1 MAEKKQSGARKS
13 SKKSGKKSGKKA
25 TSARKSTASKKS
37 GATKKRATS
46 AAKTTSAKRR
56 KAAKKGGQ
64 KRGAQQQARKAAA
77 STARTATVPGELAG
91 KSVADVRNAL
101 RKNLIRPF
109 EAVII
114 SRKRIEEV
122 MDDAVKRGRVTA
134 DDAQSL
140 VQGLIDRGRKETNDV
155 LRDLE
160 QLMGRGRSEVTDAA
174 SGARK
179 RGASAAERARRQ
191 VEDAT
196 TSARRRAR
204 DAADP
209 LLAQADRARRTV
221 GVGPA
226 FPIVGYD
233 DLDAS
238 QIQSRLDTLT
248 PAELRKVRDY
258 ERRHGNRKTVL
269 SAIESKLSS

>member
-1 MAEKKQSGARKS
+1 MAASKKRSGSKKKS
-13 SKKSGKKSGKKA
+13 SAKKSSAKKSSAKKS
-25 TSARKSTASKKS
+25 SARK
-37 GATKKRATS
+37 
-46 AAKTTSAKRR
+46 TSAKKAGKRGGQ
-56 KAAKKGGQ
+56 KTAAKK
-64 KRGAQQQARKAAA
+64 QARKAAR
-77 STARTATVPGELAG
+77 STARAATAPADALDFSG
-91 KSVADVRNAL
+91 KSVADFRNAL

-109 EAVII
+109 EAMII

-122 MDDAVKRGRVTA
+122 MEDAVTRGRVTA
-134 DDAQSL
+134 DDAQAL
-140 VQGLIDRGRKETNDV
+140 VQGLVDRGRKETNDM

-160 QLMGRGRSEVTDAA
+160 QLMGRGRSEVSDAA
-174 SGARK
+174 LGARK
-179 RGASAAERARRQ
+179 RSSSAAALARKQ

-196 TSARRRAR
+196 SGARKRAR

-221 GVGPA
+221 GVGPV

-233 DLDAS
+233 DLSAS
-238 QIQSRLDTLT
+238 QVQARLDSLT

-269 SAIESKLSS
+269 TAIEQKLSA

>member
-1 MAEKKQSGARKS
+1 MAASKKRSGSKKKS
-13 SKKSGKKSGKKA
+13 S
-25 TSARKSTASKKS
+25 SARKSTK
-37 GATKKRATS
+37 S
-46 AAKTTSAKRR
+46 AAKKTSTSAKKR
-56 KAAKKGGQ
+56 KAAKRGGQ
-64 KRGAQQQARKAAA
+64 KSAAKKQARKAAR
-77 STARTATVPGELAG
+77 STARAATGPADALDFSG
-91 KSVADVRNAL
+91 KTVADFRNAL

-109 EAVII
+109 EAVLI
-114 SRKRIEEV
+114 SRKRIEDV
-122 MDDAVKRGRVTA
+122 MEDAVTRGRVTA
-134 DDAQSL
+134 DDAQAL
-140 VQGLIDRGRKETNDV
+140 VQGLVDRGRKETNDM

-174 SGARK
+174 TSARK
-179 RGASAAERARRQ
+179 RSSSAAERARRQ

-196 TSARRRAR
+196 SSARKRAR

-233 DLDAS
+233 DLSAS
-238 QIQSRLDTLT
+238 QVQARLDTLT

-269 SAIESKLSS
+269 NAIEQKLNT